1 MHGAAHMQ
9 ILCLDALQYRHD
21 MGIRMKMQP
30 NLILLAAAALAGC
43 DTSPEV
49 VTGGPADPRDKTELA
64 NAVANVQLP
73 PSIVGSHK
81 YRCAGNGLIG
91 IDWLSDGKVNSARVT
106 PDGGSGVNVT
116 QAEAGGDY
124 TAEGT
129 TLKGDPQAKEVFFNG
144 KSCKR

>member
-1 MHGAAHMQ
+1 MEAVMKKQ
-9 ILCLDALQYRHD
+9 YCIIAL
-21 MGIRMKMQP
+21 
-30 NLILLAAAALAGC
+30 AAALAAC

-49 VTGGPADPRDKTELA
+49 VKGGPADPQANEMA

-73 PSIVGSHK
+73 PSIVASHK
-81 YRCAGNGLIG
+81 YRCGTDVIS

-106 PDGGSGVNVT
+106 PASGVGVQLA

-124 TAEGT
+124 TGT
-129 TLKGDPQAKEVFFNG
+129 DAVLKGDPQKTEVNWNG